1 MKAFTREPGE
11 GLGGLRESDGERD
24 SSDQASGD
32 SHDHDQRDIGRLE
45 NAAIITSDGDER
57 RRYDDSPRTANSN
70 SATRNTKHSKS
81 GSHRSK
87 SSSGSSSSGTRSR
100 RSNEREVS
108 TYSPHP
114 FAYQP
119 EADASSVHE
128 TEDDALSALDDA
140 AREIAR
146 QRGRVASV
154 SSGKKMEGRY
164 EDASVQV

>member
-1 MKAFTREPGE
+1 V
-11 GLGGLRESDGERD
+11 
-24 SSDQASGD
+24 
-32 SHDHDQRDIGRLE
+32 
-45 NAAIITSDGDER
+45 
-57 RRYDDSPRTANSN
+57 
-70 SATRNTKHSKS
+70 TRNTINSKS

-87 SSSGSSSSGTRSR
+87 SSFGSSSSGTRSR
-100 RSNEREVS
+100 RSNEKEVP

-154 SSGKKMEGRY
+154 SSGKKMEGRF
-164 EDASVQV
+164 EDASV